1 MFIGYLLWII
11 QSQRLL
17 ISIVK
22 ATWVCC
28 EAILTHTP
36 LVLYLESKLMKLCV
50 WIVSHSPF
58 WGNMKKN
65 QLFTANIEEWNI
77 FCDYGNLQFSWL
89 TWFSFYQC
97 QQKMALNSLQSFYT
111 FLIRMKDSTYSFA
124 LVDSNCIRC
133 TRVVEKYSCW
143 VTSSSYV
150 SQGNSF
156 SGL

>member
-1 MFIGYLLWII
+1 MFIGYLIWII
-11 QSQRLL
+11 QSQKLL
-17 ISIVK
+17 ISILK
-22 ATWVCC
+22 ATWVCRV
-28 EAILTHTP
+28 EILTDTP

-58 WGNMKKN
+58 WGNIKGNSFLRPTSKNGTFSAIMVICSSVDWLDSAFTNTNKKWP
-65 QLFTANIEEWNI
+65 LIHCKAFFT
-77 FCDYGNLQFSWL
+77 FHF
-89 TWFSFYQC
+89 
-97 QQKMALNSLQSFYT
+97 
-111 FLIRMKDSTYSFA
+111 RMKDSTYSFA

-133 TRVVEKYSCW
+133 TRMVEKYSCW